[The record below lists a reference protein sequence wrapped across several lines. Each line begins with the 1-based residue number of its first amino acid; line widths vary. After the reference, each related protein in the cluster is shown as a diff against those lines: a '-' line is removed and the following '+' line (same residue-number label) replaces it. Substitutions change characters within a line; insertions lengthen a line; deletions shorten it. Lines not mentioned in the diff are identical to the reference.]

1 MKSFVVILIFLLWSA
16 NLASA
21 ADPKPDDPKYWS
33 SAVSATLYKGG
44 TLSNGE
50 YMVKAVQFP
59 SGVPGIKDI
68 KGNIVPET
76 EVDPMVYLE
85 IYKNGVLIKEIIM
98 TQQGGAYIDPDNEAK
113 ISATG
118 FLARNAREWVL
129 EFYQPWA
136 TVGIQLRAKPK
147 LEVTVIT
154 VEKNIYTSNED
165 LIITARVTVKNNGDG
180 YAKNV
185 EANLDIGDLKLRGGD
200 IGQLRQ
206 FYYELEAKA
215 SQSYDI
221 KLLVPNLIDEKSYS
235 LSAAAKGQDV
245 KELSYNAAGS
255 VSVTVSPKQN
265 YFGITKAVRDRI
277 YLQDT
282 AIVVITISNGGMYDI
297 HDIKVS
303 DNMSEFFE
311 LKSHAAFQWNISLLK
326 PGQEWGTQYSI
337 RPLEA
342 NQGGFTIPA
351 ASATFTVNNK
361 KYSASSKTT
370 TVVVNGPK
378 IIMNKTV
385 SKPVVN
391 ISEDVIVTV
400 SINNAGNIGSRF
412 EVKDSFPERTN
423 LVSGMTS
430 MENYSE
436 PGTVLGFSYII
447 RMNSEGVF
455 ELPAA
460 VANYTDIKYAGTTRA
475 VKNSDR
481 PVITVVDPS
490 KVTPAPTPGET
501 QAQNG
506 NPSSTEEGN
515 ENNPSDTPEPTPP
528 PITPGFDIVL
538 ALIVL
543 IFAAI
548 RRR

>member
-1 MKSFVVILIFLLWSA
+1 MKSYVVILIILFWSA

-33 SAVSATLYKGG
+33 SAVSSTLYKGES
-44 TLSNGE
+44 LSNGD

-59 SGVPGIKDI
+59 SGVPGIKNI
-68 KGNIVPET
+68 NGNIVPET

-85 IYKNGVLIKEIIM
+85 IYKNGVLLKEIIM
-98 TQQGGAYIDPDNEAK
+98 TPAGGAYIDPDNEVK
-113 ISATG
+113 ISATD
-118 FLARNAREWVL
+118 FLSRNAKEWVF
-129 EFYQPWA
+129 EYYKPWA
-136 TVGIQLRAKPK
+136 NVGIQLRAKPK
-147 LEVTVIT
+147 LEVTVT
-154 VEKNIYTSNED
+154 TLEKSIYTSNED
-165 LIITARVTVKNNGDG
+165 LIITARVTVKNSGDG

-221 KLLVPNLIDEKSYS
+221 ILLVPNLIDEKSYS
-235 LSAAAKGQDV
+235 LSATAKGQDV

-282 AIVVITISNGGMYDI
+282 TIVVITISNGGMYDI
-297 HDIKVS
+297 RDIQVS
-303 DNMSEFFE
+303 DSMSEFFE
-311 LKSHAAFQWNISLLK
+311 LRSPAAFQWNISLLK
-326 PGQEWGTQYSI
+326 PGQEWSTQYSI

-361 KYSASSKTT
+361 KYSASSNAITMI
-370 TVVVNGPK
+370 VNGPK

-391 ISEDVIVTV
+391 ISEDVTVTV

-412 EVKDSFPERTN
+412 EVKDSFPERTS

-430 MENYSE
+430 LENYSE
-436 PGTVLGFSYII
+436 PGTVMGFSYII

-490 KVTPAPTPGET
+490 KVTPVPTPVET
-501 QAQNG
+501 QKQDG
-506 NPSSTEEGN
+506 NPSSTQEGN
-515 ENNPSDTPEPTPP
+515 ENDPKDTPEPTP

>member
-1 MKSFVVILIFLLWSA
+1 MKSYVVILIILFWSA

-33 SAVSATLYKGG
+33 SAVSSTLYKGES
-44 TLSNGE
+44 LSNGD

-59 SGVPGIKDI
+59 SGVPGIKNI
-68 KGNIVPET
+68 NGNIVPET

-85 IYKNGVLIKEIIM
+85 IYKNGVLLKEIIM
-98 TQQGGAYIDPDNEAK
+98 TPAGGAYIDPDNEVK
-113 ISATG
+113 ISATD
-118 FLARNAREWVL
+118 FLSRNAKEWVF
-129 EFYQPWA
+129 EYYKPWA
-136 TVGIQLRAKPK
+136 NVGIQLRAKPK
-147 LEVTVIT
+147 LEVTVT
-154 VEKNIYTSNED
+154 TLEKSIYTSNED
-165 LIITARVTVKNNGDG
+165 LIITARVTVKNSGDG

-221 KLLVPNLIDEKSYS
+221 ILLVPNLIDEKSYS
-235 LSAAAKGQDV
+235 LSATAKGQDV

-282 AIVVITISNGGMYDI
+282 TIVVITISNGGMYDI
-297 HDIKVS
+297 RDIQVS
-303 DNMSEFFE
+303 DSMSEFFE
-311 LKSHAAFQWNISLLK
+311 LRSPAAFQWNISLLK
-326 PGQEWGTQYSI
+326 PGQEWSTQYSI

-361 KYSASSKTT
+361 KYSASSNAITMI
-370 TVVVNGPK
+370 VNGPK

-391 ISEDVIVTV
+391 ISEDVTVTV

-412 EVKDSFPERTN
+412 EVKDSFPERTS

-430 MENYSE
+430 LENYSE
-436 PGTVLGFSYII
+436 PGTVMGFSYII

-490 KVTPAPTPGET
+490 KVTPVPTPVET
-501 QAQNG
+501 QKQDG
-506 NPSSTEEGN
+506 NPSSTQEGN
-515 ENNPSDTPEPTPP
+515 ENDPSDTPEPTP

-543 IFAAI
+543 ILAAI

>member
-1 MKSFVVILIFLLWSA
+1 MKSYVVILIILFWSA

-33 SAVSATLYKGG
+33 SAVSSTLYKGES
-44 TLSNGE
+44 LSNGD

-59 SGVPGIKDI
+59 SGVPGIKNI
-68 KGNIVPET
+68 NGNIVPET

-85 IYKNGVLIKEIIM
+85 IYKNGVLLKEIIM
-98 TQQGGAYIDPDNEAK
+98 TPAGGAYIDPDNEVK
-113 ISATG
+113 ISATD
-118 FLARNAREWVL
+118 FLSRNAKEWVF
-129 EFYQPWA
+129 EYYKPWA
-136 TVGIQLRAKPK
+136 NVGIQLRAKPK
-147 LEVTVIT
+147 LEVTVT
-154 VEKNIYTSNED
+154 TLEKSIYTSNED
-165 LIITARVTVKNNGDG
+165 LIITARVTVKNSGDG

-221 KLLVPNLIDEKSYS
+221 ILLVPNLIDEKSYS
-235 LSAAAKGQDV
+235 LSATAKGQDV

-282 AIVVITISNGGMYDI
+282 TIVVITISNGGMYDI
-297 HDIKVS
+297 RDIQVS
-303 DNMSEFFE
+303 DSMSEFFE
-311 LKSHAAFQWNISLLK
+311 LRSPAAFQWNISLLK
-326 PGQEWGTQYSI
+326 PGQEWSTQYSI

-361 KYSASSKTT
+361 KYSASSNAITMI
-370 TVVVNGPK
+370 VNGPK

-391 ISEDVIVTV
+391 ISEDVTVTV

-412 EVKDSFPERTN
+412 EVKDSFPERTS

-430 MENYSE
+430 LENYSE
-436 PGTVLGFSYII
+436 PGTVMGFSYII

-490 KVTPAPTPGET
+490 KVTPVPTPVET
-501 QAQNG
+501 QKQDG
-506 NPSSTEEGN
+506 NPSSTQEGN
-515 ENNPSDTPEPTPP
+515 ENDPKDTPEPTP

-543 IFAAI
+543 ILAAI